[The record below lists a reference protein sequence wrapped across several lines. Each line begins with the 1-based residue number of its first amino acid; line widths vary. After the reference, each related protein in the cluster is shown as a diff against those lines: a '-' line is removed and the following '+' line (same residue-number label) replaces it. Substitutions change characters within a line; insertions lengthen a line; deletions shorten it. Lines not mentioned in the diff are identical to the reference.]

1 MRKKAAFTCII
12 LIINLP
18 LLAQPRH
25 TFVNF
30 SSEEGLTSSTIQ
42 DMVQD
47 HNGFLWLASWG
58 GLFRFDGARFTNYK
72 TSAVDSDDNPRSERF
87 IQVTED
93 QSGRIWAR
101 AYDNNLYYIA
111 PYQEEMTPV
120 EIAGHTITR
129 VFHLNSGRICL
140 LSSDNTLYFQQ
151 DNPLGEAPS
160 FSGKSLIPSDV
171 LLLDIYQDKKGYL
184 WLMTSGGLFRESALI
199 TADITHSVLESDDSI
214 MFGSDEGRVLIFGHG
229 QKKEFRTR
237 FRSEIS
243 LLVRVSGRDEILIGS
258 STEGIIAWDPVS
270 GDEYPIGNLSYTEGW
285 LRALCNSRGDMWI
298 YSSSGGLDWY
308 DPDHRKLHPFYNPAR
323 QQGWSHVDRIA
334 SIILD
339 NQDDIWISSAL
350 GGLEEVVFSNEAFQ
364 FEAFTSDH
372 HFVSASS
379 SVRALGEYE
388 RGKLLVGT
396 RDGSVQLMDTSFHTL
411 SRWNLPAP
419 PYTLTRSSDGAV
431 WVGTRAEGLFEI
443 TPDGKVKSYRK
454 NDDDY
459 YGAVADHIYSV
470 REDAAHRLWIA
481 TFDNGLSYLDLTQ
494 QTRAFI
500 SKKNRLTFPTEERNR
515 LRCIAFDE
523 KTEKLFTGGDI
534 GLFVCDNA
542 DAAPEQMQFRQF
554 TRLRN
559 FDIPDILLSKQ
570 GKLYVCSYGN
580 GFLEMDSMD
589 PNSAYRAHTVEDG
602 LLSNFIL
609 AAQEDDN
616 GIFWIATE
624 GGLNRFDP
632 VSGNIVGYSYERL
645 GFPMRFSEGAILKDA
660 DGKLY
665 FNTNAG
671 VFFFDP
677 ARIADGSYIPELQI
691 LSCRA
696 GKRPIALDGQN
707 PVRLRAGEQ
716 ISLSF
721 TAIDMAAPGHIH
733 YSYRI
738 DGTDSDWVSIGTQHE
753 QTLGPFRRGHH
764 QVRLRSTN
772 GAGVSVDN
780 TRLIEIQAAPHPL
793 ASTWAFIFYSL
804 CGVTIAV
811 VYLLRRRKTSE
822 ETSEQENPYLRGLHG
837 DDRKLIEALLALLE
851 SKLDDGALDMDAMA
865 EEMHLSRSALFKKTK
880 ALTGKSPMDLL
891 HEMRSARARE
901 LVASGG
907 YTIAQIAYM
916 TGFNDA
922 HYFSRIFKKET
933 GMTPTEYRNQ
943 NNTQP

>member
-1 MRKKAAFTCII
+1 MQKKVLFTYII
-12 LIINLP
+12 LITAFP
-18 LLAQPRH
+18 LTAQPRY

-30 SSEEGLTSSTIQ
+30 SPEEGLTSSTIQ

-58 GLFRFDGARFTNYK
+58 GLFRFDGVRFINYK
-72 TSAVDSDDNPRSERF
+72 ASATDPDENPRSERF

-101 AYDNNLYYIA
+101 AYDDHLYYID
-111 PYQEEMTPV
+111 PYQEEMTSL
-120 EIAGHTITR
+120 EIAGQIIKKIFLLR
-129 VFHLNSGRICL
+129 SGRICF
-140 LSSDNTLYFQQ
+140 LSGDNTLFFQEEGPVE
-151 DNPLGEAPS
+151 DPPVFVGKRLIAPDIS
-160 FSGKSLIPSDV
+160 
-171 LLLDIYQDKKGYL
+171 LLDIHQDSKGYL
-184 WLMTSGGLFRESALI
+184 WLMTSGGLYRESSLI
-199 TADITHSVLESDDSI
+199 TSDITLSALESEGLI
-214 MFGSDEGRVLIFGHG
+214 LFGTNDGRVLSFRQG
-229 QKKEFRTR
+229 QKKEFQTR
-237 FRSEIS
+237 FRSEIT
-243 LLVRVSGRDEILIGS
+243 LLAKVPGREEILVG
-258 STEGIIAWDPVS
+258 TTAEGIVAWDPVS
-270 GDEYPIGNLSYTEGW
+270 GTEHLVGHLSYAEGA
-285 LRALCNSRGDMWI
+285 LHSLCNSRGDMWI
-298 YSSSGGLDWY
+298 YAQSGGLDWY
-308 DPDHRKLHPFYNPAR
+308 DPDTRTLHPFFNPAR
-323 QQGWSHVDRIA
+323 RSGWDYIGRIA
-334 SIILD
+334 SIVLD

-350 GGLEEVVFSNEAFQ
+350 GGLEEVIFSNEAFQ

-396 RDGSVQLMDTSFHTL
+396 RDGGVQLMDTSFHTL
-411 SRWNLPAP
+411 SRWDLPAP
-419 PYTLTRSSDGAV
+419 PYTLTRSSEGTV

-443 TPDGKVKSYRK
+443 TPDGHVKSYRK

-481 TFDNGLSYLDLTQ
+481 SFDNGLSYLDLTQ

-500 SKKNRLTFPTEERNR
+500 SKKNLLTFPTEERNR
-515 LRCIAFDE
+515 LRCIAFDD
-523 KTEKLFTGGDI
+523 KTGKLFTGGDI

-542 DAAPEQMQFRQF
+542 DAAPEQMQFRHF
-554 TRLRN
+554 THLHK

-580 GFLEMDSMD
+580 GFLEMDSTD
-589 PNSAYRAHTVEDG
+589 PKSAYRAYTVEDG

-609 AAQEDDN
+609 AAQEDEN
-616 GIFWIATE
+616 GVFWIATE

-665 FNTNAG
+665 FNTNVG

-677 ARIADGSYIPELQI
+677 ARIAGGSYIPELQI
-691 LSCRA
+691 LSFRA
-696 GKRPIALDGQN
+696 GKRPVALDGQN

-716 ISLSF
+716 INLTF
-721 TAIDMAAPGHIH
+721 TAIDMAAPGHIQ

-738 DGTDSDWVSIGTQHE
+738 DGTDDDWVSIGTQHE
-753 QTLGPFRRGHH
+753 LTLGPFRRGRH
-764 QVRLRSTN
+764 QVLLRSTN
-772 GAGVSVDN
+772 GAGVTVDN
-780 TRLIEIQAAPHPL
+780 VRTLEIQALPHPL
-793 ASTWAFIFYSL
+793 ASTPAVICYLL
-804 CGVTIAV
+804 CAVTAGMV
-811 VYLLRRRKTSE
+811 LLLRRRRRPE
-822 ETSEQENPYLRGLHG
+822 GPVAPENPYLRGLQG